1 MNEKDYIVIITTKRT
16 EMNVNVKAVN
26 KKEAKEK
33 IIDVL
38 NRCNLFEH
46 KSLKDFKLKCC
57 LRKEGLLN

>member
-46 KSLKDFKLKCC
+46 KSLKDFKL
-57 LRKEGLLN
+57 